1 MAGLTLTPEML
12 EAAYEYL
19 RASPPF
25 CRWGLPDGDQVMF
38 RVLGTRERFG
48 HFRGRHRRAR
58 GENGYSELAISA
70 SMVRSTELLLA
81 TMAHEMIHL
90 YQDENGTA
98 RGNHN
103 PEFLRL
109 ARRVCLIH
117 GFDFE
122 QF

>member
-1 MAGLTLTPEML
+1 MEEWAMAGLTLTPEML

-25 CRWGLPDGDQVMF
+25 RGWHLPEPDQVIF
-38 RVLGTRERFG
+38 RVMGTRDRFG
-48 HFRGRHRRAR
+48 HFRGRHRKAR

-70 SMVRSTELLLA
+70 KLVKSSDVLIA

-109 ARRVCLIH
+109 ARRV
-117 GFDFE
+117 
-122 QF
+122 